1 MKYLP
6 PLNGAA
12 LRGRE
17 SHCFSFGVLRQRQ
30 DCGIVHKTLKKG
42 APCPKACYSISPDEQ
57 P

>member
-1 MKYLP
+1 MEYSP

-12 LRGRE
+12 LHGRE
-17 SHCFSFGVLRQRQ
+17 SHRYFHGVLRQRQ